1 MTALTPALNVL
12 IVVRNVVGILGL
24 LFGAY
29 LALSALPELPR
40 YIRIKMM

>member
-1 MTALTPALNVL
+1 MTALTPVLNVL
-12 IVVRNVVGILGL
+12 IVLRDIVGVVGI

-29 LALSALPELPR
+29 LFLSALPELPR